1 MNTKHVLML
10 VMLSAGMLTGLT
22 ATMIQATP
30 VYADTEDCKNN
41 DNHNCNTS
49 ERDLKIKQEGE
60 CKVENGGGNANG
72 GDAKDDSGDGGA
84 GGEGSDNSNHFF
96 CANGAEE
103 PNTGDNAFNGLKQD
117 GVVAP
122 TSNDVFAAIG

>member
-30 VYADTEDCKNN
+30 VYADTGDCK
-41 DNHNCNTS
+41 DNGDHNCNTS
-49 ERDLKIKQEGE
+49 DRDLKIKQEGE

-72 GDAKDDSGDGGA
+72 GDAKDDSGDGGD
-84 GGEGSDNSNHFF
+84 GGSGSGNSNDFT
-96 CANGAEE
+96 CINDVTQ
-103 PNTGDNAFNGLKQD
+103 PNTGDNAFN
-117 GVVAP
+117 P
-122 TSNDVFAAIG
+122 P

>member
-1 MNTKHVLML
+1 MNTKNVLML

-49 ERDLKIKQEGE
+49 ERDLKIKQEGD

-72 GDAKDDSGDGGA
+72 GDAKDDSGDGGD
-84 GGEGSDNSNHFF
+84 GGSGSGNSNNFF
-96 CANGAEE
+96 CANEVDE
-103 PNTGDNAFNGLKQD
+103 PNTGDNAFNGL
-117 GVVAP
+117 P
-122 TSNDVFAAIG
+122 PS

>member
-10 VMLSAGMLTGLT
+10 VILSGGMLTGLT

-30 VYADTEDCKNN
+30 VYADTGDCK
-41 DNHNCNTS
+41 DNKDHNCNTS
-49 ERDLKIKQEGE
+49 NRDLKIKQENN

-84 GGEGSDNSNHFF
+84 GGSSSGNDNAFECTN
-96 CANGAEE
+96 EVLQ
-103 PNTGDNAFNGLKQD
+103 PNTGNNAFN
-117 GVVAP
+117 P
-122 TSNDVFAAIG
+122 PIE